1 MSIHNRGSRV
11 LSRLIRTVPMV
22 RPRRGL
28 LAAASRGIDSEGV
41 SMRRLIL
48 DHALLPGGWAQQ
60 VGVDVDGGTIT
71 AVRPHDAPEG
81 RERVAGITLPGLP
94 NLHSHTFQ
102 RGMAGLAET
111 RGPEGD
117 SFWTWRQVMYRFL
130 GSLTPDDVE
139 AIAAFAMMEMLEG
152 GFTALAEFHYLHH
165 DADGRPYADMAEL
178 SGRVAAAA
186 RETGMGLTLLPVFY
200 AQGGFGGLAPG
211 EGQRRFITDPE
222 SYSRLLDGA
231 RRAVAGLDDAVVGI
245 APHSLR
251 AVTPDS
257 LREVLTLAGEGPVH
271 IHIAEQVKEVEDC
284 LAWSGRRPV
293 AWLLDHAPVD
303 GRWCLIHA
311 THLDARE
318 VEGIAGRDAVAGLCP
333 ITEANLG
340 DGLFEGVDFL
350 AAGGRFGV
358 GSDSNIE
365 ISAPGELKQFE
376 YSQRLK
382 HRARNVLA
390 GREGRSTGRSL
401 YDAALAG
408 GARALGRRIGAI
420 AAGHRAD
427 LVALDAGHPDLAAVS
442 GDRWIDAYVFV
453 AGKAAIDTVV
463 VAGRDRVRNG
473 RHVDREA
480 IRARYA
486 RALAHLVA

>member
-1 MSIHNRGSRV
+1 
-11 LSRLIRTVPMV
+11 
-22 RPRRGL
+22 
-28 LAAASRGIDSEGV
+28 
-41 SMRRLIL
+41 MRRLIL
-48 DHALLPGGWAQQ
+48 DHALLSHGWARN
-60 VGVDVDGGTIT
+60 VGLDVEGGTIA
-71 AVRPHDAPEG
+71 AVHPEAGAEG
-81 RERVAGITLPGLP
+81 RERIAGIALPGLP

-130 GSLTPDDVE
+130 GSLNPDDVE

-165 DADGRPYADMAEL
+165 DADGRAYADIAEL
-178 SGRVAAAA
+178 SGRIAAAA
-186 RETGMGLTLLPVFY
+186 QETGMGLTLLPVFY
-200 AQGGFGGLAPG
+200 AQGGFGGAAPT
-211 EGQRRFITDPE
+211 EGQRRFINDVE
-222 SYSRLLDGA
+222 GYARLLDGA
-231 RRAVAGLDDAVVGI
+231 RKAVAGLDDAVVGI

-251 AVTPDS
+251 AVTPES
-257 LREVLTLAGEGPVH
+257 LREVVAMAGEGPVH

-284 LAWSGRRPV
+284 LAWSGQRPV

-303 GRWCLIHA
+303 RRWCLIHA
-311 THLDARE
+311 THLDAQE
-318 VEGIAGRDAVAGLCP
+318 VRGIAGSNAVAGLCP

-340 DGLFEGVDFL
+340 DGIFEGVDYL

-376 YSQRLK
+376 YSQRLR

-390 GREGRSTGRSL
+390 GHEGQSTGRAL
-401 YDAALAG
+401 YHKALAG
-408 GARALGRRIGAI
+408 GAQALGRRIGAI

-427 LVALDAGHPDLAAVS
+427 LVVLDAGHPDLVAVS
-442 GDRWIDAYVFV
+442 DDRWIDSYVFV
-453 AGKAAIDTVV
+453 AGKAAIDTVL
-463 VAGRDRVRNG
+463 VAGSPVVRSG
-473 RHVDREA
+473 RHVKHEA

-486 RALAHLVA
+486 RVMARILA

>member
-1 MSIHNRGSRV
+1 
-11 LSRLIRTVPMV
+11 
-22 RPRRGL
+22 
-28 LAAASRGIDSEGV
+28 
-41 SMRRLIL
+41 MRRFIL
-48 DHALLPGGWAQQ
+48 DHALLPNGWAQN
-60 VGVDVDGGTIT
+60 VGLDIEGGTIA
-71 AVRPHDAPEG
+71 AVQPDSSAEG
-81 RERVAGITLPGLP
+81 RERIAGIIVPGLP

-165 DADGRPYADMAEL
+165 DAQGRPYAGIAEL
-178 SGRVAAAA
+178 SRRIAAAA
-186 RETGMGLTLLPVFY
+186 QETGMGLTLLPVFY
-200 AQGGFGGLAPG
+200 AQGGFGGATPA
-211 EGQRRFITDPE
+211 EGQGRFINDVE
-222 SYSRLLDGA
+222 SYARLLEGA
-231 RRAVAGLDDAVVGI
+231 RNAVAGLDDAVVGI

-251 AVTPDS
+251 AVTPES
-257 LREVLTLAGEGPVH
+257 LNEILEMADEGPIH

-284 LAWSGRRPV
+284 LAWSGQRPV

-303 GRWCLIHA
+303 RRWCLIHA
-311 THLDARE
+311 THLNAQE
-318 VEGIAGRDAVAGLCP
+318 VEGIAASGAVAGLCP

-340 DGLFEGVDFL
+340 DGIFEGADHL
-350 AAGGRFGV
+350 AVGGRFGV

-390 GREGRSTGRSL
+390 EREGQSTGRSL
-401 YDAALAG
+401 YDKALSG
-408 GARALGRRIGAI
+408 GAQALGRRVGAI

-427 LVALDAGHPDLAAVS
+427 FVVLDADHPDLAGVS
-442 GDRWIDAYVFV
+442 GDRWIDSYVFV
-453 AGKAAIDTVV
+453 AGKAAIDTVF
-463 VAGRDRVRNG
+463 VAGKAVVRSG
-473 RHVDREA
+473 RHVGREA
-480 IRARYA
+480 IRARYGRAMA
-486 RALAHLVA
+486 RVLA

>member
-1 MSIHNRGSRV
+1 
-11 LSRLIRTVPMV
+11 
-22 RPRRGL
+22 
-28 LAAASRGIDSEGV
+28 
-41 SMRRLIL
+41 MRRLIL
-48 DHALLPGGWAQQ
+48 DHALLSNGWARN
-60 VGVDVDGGTIT
+60 VGLDIEGGTIV
-71 AVRPHDAPEG
+71 AVHVHASAEG
-81 RERVAGITLPGLP
+81 RERIAGIALPGLP

-165 DADGRPYADMAEL
+165 DADGRAYADIAEL
-178 SGRVAAAA
+178 SGRIAAAA
-186 RETGMGLTLLPVFY
+186 QETGMGLTLLPVFY
-200 AQGGFGGLAPG
+200 AQGGFGGAAPT
-211 EGQRRFITDPE
+211 EGQRRFINDVE
-222 SYSRLLDGA
+222 GYSRLLEGA
-231 RRAVAGLDDAVVGI
+231 RKAVAGLDDAVVGI

-251 AVTPDS
+251 AVTPES
-257 LREVLTLAGEGPVH
+257 LREVIAMAGEGPIH

-284 LAWSGRRPV
+284 LAWSGQRPV

-303 GRWCLIHA
+303 RRWCLIHA
-311 THLDARE
+311 THLDAQE
-318 VEGIAGRDAVAGLCP
+318 VKGIAGSNAVAGLCP

-340 DGLFEGVDFL
+340 DGIFEGVDYL

-390 GREGRSTGRSL
+390 EREGQSTGRSL
-401 YDAALAG
+401 YDKALAG
-408 GARALGRRIGAI
+408 GAQALGRRIGAI

-427 LVALDAGHPDLAAVS
+427 FVVLDAKHPDLVAVS
-442 GDRWIDAYVFV
+442 DDRWIDSYVFV
-453 AGKAAIDTVV
+453 TGKAAIDTVF
-463 VAGRDRVRNG
+463 VAGNPVVTSG
-473 RHVDREA
+473 RHVKREA

-486 RALAHLVA
+486 RAMARILA

>member
-1 MSIHNRGSRV
+1 
-11 LSRLIRTVPMV
+11 
-22 RPRRGL
+22 
-28 LAAASRGIDSEGV
+28 
-41 SMRRLIL
+41 MRRLIL
-48 DHALLPGGWAQQ
+48 DHALLSSGWARN
-60 VGVDVDGGTIT
+60 VGLDIEGGTIV
-71 AVRPHDAPEG
+71 AVHSGSSAEG

-165 DADGRPYADMAEL
+165 DAQGRPYGDIAEL
-178 SGRVAAAA
+178 SGRIAAAA
-186 RETGMGLTLLPVFY
+186 QSTGMGLTLLPVFY
-200 AQGGFGGLAPG
+200 AQGGFGGAAPA
-211 EGQRRFITDPE
+211 EGQRRFINGVE
-222 SYSRLLDGA
+222 NYARLLEGA
-231 RRAVAGLDDAVVGI
+231 RGAVAGLDDAVVGI

-251 AVTPDS
+251 AVTPES
-257 LREVLTLAGEGPVH
+257 LNDILEMAGEGPVH

-284 LAWSGRRPV
+284 LAWSGQRPV
-293 AWLLDHAPVD
+293 EWLLDHASVD
-303 GRWCLIHA
+303 RRWCLIHA
-311 THLDARE
+311 THLDPQE
-318 VEGIAGRDAVAGLCP
+318 VRGIAASGAVAGLCP

-340 DGLFEGVDFL
+340 DGIFEGVDYL

-365 ISAPGELKQFE
+365 ISAPGELRQFE

-390 GREGRSTGRSL
+390 EHEGQSTGRSL
-401 YDAALAG
+401 YEKALAG
-408 GARALGRRIGAI
+408 GAQALGRRIGVI
-420 AAGHRAD
+420 AEGHRANF
-427 LVALDAGHPDLAAVS
+427 VVLDADHPDLAAVS
-442 GDRWIDAYVFV
+442 GDRWLDSYVFVTGKVAIDTVFV
-453 AGKAAIDTVV
+453 AGKPVV
-463 VAGRDRVRNG
+463 RSG
-473 RHVDREA
+473 RHVNRDA
-480 IRARYA
+480 IRTRYA
-486 RALAHLVA
+486 KAMARILA

>member
-1 MSIHNRGSRV
+1 MAFW
-11 LSRLIRTVPMV
+11 RLWS
-22 RPRRGL
+22 G
-28 LAAASRGIDSEGV
+28 AIDSEGV

-48 DHALLPGGWAQQ
+48 DHALLPDGWAEN
-60 VGVDVDGGTIT
+60 VGIDIDGGMIL
-71 AVRPHDAPEG
+71 AVHANASADG
-81 RERVAGITLPGLP
+81 RERIAGIALPGLP

-152 GFTALAEFHYLHH
+152 GFTALAEFHYLHR
-165 DADGRPYADMAEL
+165 DVDGRPYADIAEL
-178 SGRVAAAA
+178 SHRMAAAA
-186 RETGMGLTLLPVFY
+186 QETGMGLTLLPVFY
-200 AQGGFGGLAPG
+200 AQGGFGGVAPT
-211 EGQRRFITDPE
+211 EGQRRFINDVD
-222 SYSRLLDGA
+222 SYARLLEGA
-231 RRAVAGLDDAVVGI
+231 RKAVAELDDAVIGV

-251 AVTPDS
+251 AVTPES
-257 LREVLTLAGEGPVH
+257 LRDVVPLAGGGPIH

-284 LAWSGRRPV
+284 LTWSGQRPV

-303 GRWCLIHA
+303 RRWCLIHA

-318 VEGIAGRDAVAGLCP
+318 VKGIAMSGAVAGLCP

-340 DGLFEGVDFL
+340 DGIFEGADHL

-365 ISAPGELKQFE
+365 ISASAELKQFE

-390 GREGRSTGRSL
+390 RREGQSTGRSL
-401 YDAALAG
+401 YDRALAG

-420 AAGHRAD
+420 EAGQRAD
-427 LVALDAGHPDLAAVS
+427 LVVLDAGYPDLAAVS
-442 GDRWIDAYVFV
+442 GDRWIDSYVFV
-453 AGKAAIDTVV
+453 AGKAAIDTVF
-463 VAGRDRVRNG
+463 VAGNAVVRSG
-473 RHVDREA
+473 RHIHRET
-480 IRARYA
+480 IRARYGRAMA
-486 RALAHLVA
+486 RILA

>member
-1 MSIHNRGSRV
+1 MAFW
-11 LSRLIRTVPMV
+11 RLWS
-22 RPRRGL
+22 G
-28 LAAASRGIDSEGV
+28 AIDSEGV

-48 DHALLPGGWAQQ
+48 DHALLPDGWAEN
-60 VGVDVDGGTIT
+60 VGIDIDGGMIL
-71 AVRPHDAPEG
+71 AVHANASADG
-81 RERVAGITLPGLP
+81 RERIAGIALPGLP

-152 GFTALAEFHYLHH
+152 GFTALAEFHYLHR
-165 DADGRPYADMAEL
+165 DVDGRPYADVAEL
-178 SGRVAAAA
+178 SHRIAAAA
-186 RETGMGLTLLPVFY
+186 QETGMGLTLLPVFY
-200 AQGGFGGLAPG
+200 AQGGFGGVAPT
-211 EGQRRFITDPE
+211 EGQRRFINDVD
-222 SYSRLLDGA
+222 SYARLLEGA
-231 RRAVAGLDDAVVGI
+231 RKAVAELDDAVIGV

-251 AVTPDS
+251 AVTPES
-257 LREVLTLAGEGPVH
+257 LRDVVPLAGGGPIH

-284 LAWSGRRPV
+284 LTWSGQRPV

-303 GRWCLIHA
+303 RRWCLIHA

-318 VEGIAGRDAVAGLCP
+318 VKGIAMSGAVAGLCP

-340 DGLFEGVDFL
+340 DGIFEGADHL

-365 ISAPGELKQFE
+365 ISASAELKQFE

-390 GREGRSTGRSL
+390 RREGQSTGRSL
-401 YDAALAG
+401 YDRALAG

-420 AAGHRAD
+420 EAGQRAD
-427 LVALDAGHPDLAAVS
+427 LVVLDAGYPDLAAVS
-442 GDRWIDAYVFV
+442 GDRWIDSYVFV
-453 AGKAAIDTVV
+453 AGKAAIDTVF
-463 VAGRDRVRNG
+463 VAGNAVVRSG
-473 RHVDREA
+473 RHIHRET
-480 IRARYA
+480 IRARYGRAMA
-486 RALAHLVA
+486 RILA

>member
-1 MSIHNRGSRV
+1 
-11 LSRLIRTVPMV
+11 
-22 RPRRGL
+22 
-28 LAAASRGIDSEGV
+28 
-41 SMRRLIL
+41 MRRLIL
-48 DHALLPGGWAQQ
+48 DHALLPDGWAQH
-60 VGVDVDGGTIT
+60 VGIDIEDGTIA
-71 AVRPHDAPEG
+71 AVMPNASAEG
-81 RERVAGITLPGLP
+81 RERIAGIALPGLP

-165 DADGRPYADMAEL
+165 DADGRAYADIAEL
-178 SGRVAAAA
+178 SGRIAAAA
-186 RETGMGLTLLPVFY
+186 RDAGMGLTFLPVFY
-200 AQGGFGGLAPG
+200 AQGGFGGAAPS
-211 EGQRRFITDPE
+211 EGQRRFINDVE
-222 SYSRLLDGA
+222 SYARLLEGA
-231 RRAVAGLDDAVVGI
+231 RQAVADLDDAVVGV

-251 AVTPDS
+251 AVTPES
-257 LREVLTLAGEGPVH
+257 LREVEAMAGEGPIH

-284 LAWSGRRPV
+284 LAWSRQRPV

-303 GRWCLIHA
+303 RRWCLIHA

-318 VEGIAGRDAVAGLCP
+318 VEGIATSGAVAGLCP

-340 DGLFEGVDFL
+340 DGIFEGIDYL
-350 AAGGRFGV
+350 TAGGRFGV

-390 GREGRSTGRSL
+390 GHKGQSTGRSL
-401 YDAALAG
+401 YDKALAG
-408 GARALGRRIGAI
+408 GAQALGRRIGAI

-427 LVALDAGHPDLAAVS
+427 LVVLDPSHPDLAAVS
-442 GDRWIDAYVFV
+442 GDRWLDSYVFV
-453 AGKAAIDTVV
+453 TGKAAIDTVF
-463 VAGRDRVRNG
+463 VAGEPVVTGG
-473 RHVDREA
+473 RHVKRDA

-486 RALAHLVA
+486 RAMARILA

>member
-1 MSIHNRGSRV
+1 
-11 LSRLIRTVPMV
+11 
-22 RPRRGL
+22 
-28 LAAASRGIDSEGV
+28 
-41 SMRRLIL
+41 MRRLIL
-48 DHALLPGGWAQQ
+48 DHALLPGGWARN
-60 VGVDVDGGTIT
+60 VGIDIVDGTIA
-71 AVRPHDAPEG
+71 AVHPEASAEG

-130 GSLTPDDVE
+130 GSLAPDDVE

-165 DADGRPYADMAEL
+165 DAQGCPYADIAEL
-178 SGRVAAAA
+178 SGRIAAAA
-186 RETGMGLTLLPVFY
+186 QETGMGLTLLPVFY
-200 AQGGFGGLAPG
+200 AQGGFGGAAPT
-211 EGQRRFITDPE
+211 EGQRRFINDVE
-222 SYSRLLDGA
+222 SYARLLEGA
-231 RRAVAGLDDAVVGI
+231 RKAVAGLDDAIVGI

-251 AVTPDS
+251 AVTPES
-257 LREVLTLAGEGPVH
+257 LREVVTLAGEGPVH

-284 LAWSGRRPV
+284 LAWSGQRPV

-303 GRWCLIHA
+303 RRWCLIHA
-311 THLDARE
+311 THLDPQE
-318 VEGIAGRDAVAGLCP
+318 VKGIAMSGSVAGLCP

-340 DGLFEGVDFL
+340 DGIFEGADYL

-390 GREGRSTGRSL
+390 EREGQSTGRSL
-401 YDAALAG
+401 YEKALAG
-408 GARALGRRIGAI
+408 GAQALGRRIGAI
-420 AAGHRAD
+420 AEGHRAD
-427 LVALDAGHPDLAAVS
+427 LVVLDADHPDLAAVS
-442 GDRWIDAYVFV
+442 GDRWLDAYVFV
-453 AGKAAIDTVV
+453 AGRAAIDTVF
-463 VAGRDRVRNG
+463 VAGKPVVRSG
-473 RHVDREA
+473 RHMNRDA

-486 RALAHLVA
+486 QAMARTLA